1 MIIQSCMVYIKNDQ
15 QFQVIV
21 KKGLQKALLAF
32 QNKKAFWQRTTSF
45 VRKKGKAY
53 SWLLVD
59 LPISRIWYSSLYSDQ
74 NFRSSTVMIP
84 RESMPVLSLL
94 RPIRNSLKRGFL
106 VIAILQINV
115 MVRYERNCK
124 TCRIDPLPN
133 EKKAMKKKHQNIED
147 YQNMIKN
154 YLCSGVVD
162 SLTRSP
168 LMYNFSP
175 FSLVQD
181 TITWYHLSSSAL
193 SYLTFQ

>member
-1 MIIQSCMVYIKNDQ
+1 MVYIKNDQ

-21 KKGLQKALLAF
+21 KKGLQKVLLAF
-32 QNKKAFWQRTTSF
+32 QNEKAFWHRIPSLVSKT
-45 VRKKGKAY
+45 GKAY

-115 MVRYERNCK
+115 MARYKRNSK

-133 EKKAMKKKHQNIED
+133 EKKSHEKTHQNIED
-147 YQNMIKN
+147 YRNMIKKFT
-154 YLCSGVVD
+154 SVPV
-162 SLTRSP
+162 
-168 LMYNFSP
+168 
-175 FSLVQD
+175 
-181 TITWYHLSSSAL
+181 
-193 SYLTFQ
+193 